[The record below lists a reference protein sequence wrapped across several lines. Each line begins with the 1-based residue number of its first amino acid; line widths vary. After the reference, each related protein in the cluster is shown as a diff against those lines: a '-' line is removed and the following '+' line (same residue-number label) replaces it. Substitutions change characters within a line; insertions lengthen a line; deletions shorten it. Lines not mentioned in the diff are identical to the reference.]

1 MNNPHDYARGVLYR
15 YFTFVFDTELCP
27 GTPGTEWAFLTL
39 DYLIWQSTLFPV
51 PFLVDHFKN
60 CSVARIVITNF
71 KPHCQSLLMYCQESD
86 LAISSSPVTKTM
98 YIFCKGVLLFV
109 WKKEITSS
117 QWWAAII
124 ENLSITAMR

>member
-51 PFLVDHFKN
+51 LFLVDHFKN
-60 CSVARIVITNF
+60 FFKYNVWIILRIVV
-71 KPHCQSLLMYCQESD
+71 S
-86 LAISSSPVTKTM
+86 
-98 YIFCKGVLLFV
+98 
-109 WKKEITSS
+109 
-117 QWWAAII
+117 
-124 ENLSITAMR
+124 